1 MWALRLRGKSMKTA
15 GRWKNTAKGAGIEM
29 TEGFVYLD
37 AVLPGVFWD
46 AKYATAD
53 NFTGS
58 VVDGY
63 HVNRIVGTRE
73 TAEAILRAIDLA
85 AKQGGALLLWDGYRP
100 QRAVDCFLRWADAPE
115 DGKTKA
121 RHYPNIGKRDIIPL
135 GYVAAKSGHSR
146 GSAIDLTLCDP
157 RSGHPLDMG
166 GDFDLMDVRSHHGAL
181 ELPPA
186 AARNRQILRE
196 IMEKSGFVAYE
207 MEWWHY
213 SLKNEPYPDRYF
225 DFPVE

>member
-1 MWALRLRGKSMKTA
+1 
-15 GRWKNTAKGAGIEM
+15 M

-37 AVLPGVFWD
+37 AVLPGIFWD

-63 HVNRIVGTRE
+63 HVNRVVGTSE
-73 TAEAILRAIDLA
+73 MAAALLSAVSLA
-85 AKQGGALLLWDGYRP
+85 AMSGYGLLLWDGYRP
-100 QRAVDCFLRWADAPE
+100 QRAVDCFLRWADEPE

-121 RHYPNIGKRDIIPL
+121 RHYPNISKTDMVPL
-135 GYVAAKSGHSR
+135 GYIAAKSGHSR
-146 GSAIDLTLCDP
+146 GSAIDLTLCNIK
-157 RSGHPLDMG
+157 SGRKADMG
-166 GDFDLMDVRSHHGAL
+166 GIFDLMDVRSHHGAQGL
-181 ELPPA
+181 SA
-186 AARNRQILRE
+186 VATRNRKILRE
-196 IMEKSGFVAYE
+196 IMEKCGFNAYE

-213 SLKNEPYPDRYF
+213 TLKKEPYPNRYF